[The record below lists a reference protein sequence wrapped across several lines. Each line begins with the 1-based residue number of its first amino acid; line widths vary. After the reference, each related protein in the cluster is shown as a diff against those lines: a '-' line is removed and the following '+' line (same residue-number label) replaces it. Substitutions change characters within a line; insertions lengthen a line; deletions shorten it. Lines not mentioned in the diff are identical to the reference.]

1 MGSHWFNVLDIT
13 PEGGGSLAFSL
24 PIREETHMLQHKSIY
39 FLVNIVWSKD
49 IMSYKILLCC
59 HFVRTLVEF
68 RVLKLVEPQNMA
80 N

>member
-1 MGSHWFNVLDIT
+1 MGSHWFIVLDIT
-13 PEGGGSLAFSL
+13 PEGGESLAFSL

-39 FLVNIVWSKD
+39 FLIKIVWSKD

-68 RVLKLVEPQNMA
+68 RVSKLVEPRNMA